1 MSFSYIPTDA
11 HESSHYE
18 TLWQIA
24 SPSGLEL
31 SGLQAVNFFK
41 QSAVDI
47 NILKQIWGFSTPVS
61 TMNKTQFYCA
71 LRYIAMFQNGDVPIT
86 KERLQASA
94 NRKMNLPKF
103 ADLVIPPSV
112 AYSPNNSNGG
122 DHNNGNLDSARGAGN
137 YPPIT
142 PEVHIRYHDLFV
154 QYDTDKDG

>member
-1 MSFSYIPTDA
+1 MSYIPTDP

-47 NILKQIWGFSTPVS
+47 NVLKQIWGFSTPVS

-71 LRYIAMFQNGDVPIT
+71 LRYIAMFQNGDMPIT
-86 KERLQASA
+86 KERLQSSS
-94 NRKMNLPKF
+94 NRKMSLPKF
-103 ADLVIPPSV
+103 SDLVIPPSV
-112 AYSPNNSNGG
+112 SHSANNSNGG
-122 DHNNGNLDSARGAGN
+122 NNNGNLDSARSGGNN